1 MVIMV
6 IFWRHFRTPRDGIGL
21 SLVKCSG
28 EDLSCCCHSPKMVVD
43 VIKFF
48 GSKCKYSQGSS
59 KLLLLFELPGDG
71 VVTDILTTIEMD
83 FI

>member
-1 MVIMV
+1 
-6 IFWRHFRTPRDGIGL
+6 
-21 SLVKCSG
+21 
-28 EDLSCCCHSPKMVVD
+28 MVVD

-59 KLLLLFELPGDG
+59 KLLLLSELPGDG